1 MKTNRVIALMIGLL
15 LTFSMTACG
24 EQMSA
29 MNTDMEEKTEE
40 KSAMDMDEKM
50 EESSD
55 MNMME
60 GKTEEQLLAV
70 ENDIL
75 FANNALWEKVFMSM
89 DKNVND
95 DMLSSNYGDV
105 LMSAVEGAKDQFSA
119 EEYETLKADAEKIR
133 EIEEQIARLP
143 LTAGRSDE
151 RRGTGRR
158 FPQFQERIS
167 TATTWITTC
176 LPTMRSPL

>member
-60 GKTEEQLLAV
+60 RRKSSFWRLKTT
-70 ENDIL
+70 
-75 FANNALWEKVFMSM
+75 
-89 DKNVND
+89 
-95 DMLSSNYGDV
+95 SS
-105 LMSAVEGAKDQFSA
+105 
-119 EEYETLKADAEKIR
+119 
-133 EIEEQIARLP
+133 
-143 LTAGRSDE
+143 
-151 RRGTGRR
+151 
-158 FPQFQERIS
+158 
-167 TATTWITTC
+167 
-176 LPTMRSPL
+176 LPTTRSGKKYSCPWIKT

>member
-29 MNTDMEEKTEE
+29 MNTEMEGKTEE

-75 FANNALWEKVFMSM
+75 FANTALW
-89 DKNVND
+89 
-95 DMLSSNYGDV
+95 
-105 LMSAVEGAKDQFSA
+105 
-119 EEYETLKADAEKIR
+119 
-133 EIEEQIARLP
+133 
-143 LTAGRSDE
+143 
-151 RRGTGRR
+151 
-158 FPQFQERIS
+158 
-167 TATTWITTC
+167 
-176 LPTMRSPL
+176 